1 MRSLYGDKTDNLL
14 INLKENLKQF
24 MMTYPKPIYLR
35 QTVSTNVSLAELCK
49 QSKVKNLTS
58 VYTSFQSDGRG
69 QRGNKWESEDG
80 ANLLFS
86 VVIYPNELHARQFF
100 IILQITALA
109 IYEVLSEYADCV
121 SIKWP
126 NDIYWKDKKLCGT
139 LIENDLNGTFIE
151 KSISG
156 SGINLNQTVFL
167 SDAPNPVSLKQITG
181 SDYNPETILHEIL
194 AKTEIYVEKLV
205 NGQTDIIKDKYMNAL
220 YRKDGMYKYRDK
232 DGEFMAR
239 IINIEDDG
247 KFILEDEKGQTRQY
261 LFKEVEY
268 II

>member
-1 MRSLYGDKTDNLL
+1 MN
-14 INLKENLKQF
+14 
-24 MMTYPKPIYLR
+24 YPKPIYM
-35 QTVSTNVSLAELCK
+35 QKAASTNASLAEMCRLHK
-49 QSKVKNLTS
+49 LPNLTS
-58 VYTSFQSDGRG
+58 IYTSFQTDGRG

-86 VVIYPNELHARQFF
+86 VVIYPNNLHARQFF

-109 IYEVLSEYADCV
+109 IYDVMSEYAADI

-139 LIENDLNGTFIE
+139 LIENDLNGVMIE

-156 SGINLNQTVFL
+156 SGINLNQTVFV

-181 SDYNPETILHEIL
+181 NDYDAVPILHKIL
-194 AKTEIYVEKLV
+194 DSMKTYL
-205 NGQTDIIKDKYMNAL
+205 DILEQGNTNFIRNKYMEAL
-220 YRKDGMYKYRDK
+220 YRKEGFYNFKDK
-232 DGEFMAR
+232 DGIFSAR
-239 IINIEDDG
+239 IKDIECDG
-247 KFILEDEKGQTRQY
+247 KFILEDKEGNTKEY